1 MRPSCHSERSTS
13 CHSERS
19 APCHSERSA
28 PCHSERSEGISS
40 PKLTIRPA
48 TPADLPALRPVFE
61 AAKAIMRAD
70 GNLEQWSAP
79 GFPDDTLLLR
89 DIARGGGYVI
99 LRDEISP
106 RASLGRDDKD
116 TAPDDGHAVIQSN
129 GSSVI
134 QSSGSS
140 VISSGA
146 VGGVEKSIVG
156 YFALLPSPEPT
167 YNVIDG
173 AWLTDEPYGVIH
185 RMASYP
191 DVHGIFSAV
200 IDFAAARYAH
210 LRIDTHRDNRIMQH
224 LIRKHGFTYCGII
237 WLQDGTE
244 RLAYER

>member
-1 MRPSCHSERSTS
+1 MV
-13 CHSERS
+13 
-19 APCHSERSA
+19 
-28 PCHSERSEGISS
+28 
-40 PKLTIRPA
+40 IRPA
-48 TPADLPALRPVFE
+48 TPSDLPALRPVFE

-79 GFPDDTLLLR
+79 GFPDDSLLLR
-89 DIARGGGYVI
+89 DIDRGGGYVI

-106 RASLGRDDKD
+106 RASLGRDDKVI
-116 TAPDDGHAVIQSN
+116 TPGHGYAVNRSN
-129 GSSVI
+129 
-134 QSSGSS
+134 GSS

-146 VGGVEKSIVG
+146 EGGVEKSIVA

-167 YNVIDG
+167 YSYIEG

-191 DVHGIFSAV
+191 EVHGIFSTV
-200 IDFAAARYAH
+200 IDYAAARYAH

-224 LIRKHGFTYCGII
+224 LIGKHGFTYCGII
-237 WLQDGTE
+237 WLPDGTE